1 MIKERYQEFTNSQR
15 SQIVWQILARA
26 RYDDQAKEKV
36 IIYVI
41 RSLADYQI
49 LNRMASLQND
59 LQNNFDHCF

>member
-49 LNRMASLQND
+49 LNHMAS
-59 LQNNFDHCF
+59 

>member
-36 IIYVI
+36 IINII
-41 RSLADYQI
+41 RSLDDNQI
-49 LNRMASLQND
+49 LNHMET
-59 LQNNFDHCF
+59 